1 MDTQTLTTIL
11 AIFTPLLTVIVT
23 GVSVVVGIA
32 LSRWSARE
40 KLKVMKENAKLA
52 VEAVEQMY
60 WDKPNEE
67 KKKLG
72 LQIAQNLNSAAGID
86 TLGAIQLPLN
96 EANVLSLPPSTP
108 KEVPK
113 ENLKETLKEVLG

>member
-11 AIFTPLLTVIVT
+11 TIFTPLLTVIVT

-67 KKKLG
+67 KKQLG
-72 LQIAQNLNSAAGID
+72 LQIAQNLNSAAGVN
-86 TLGAIQLPLN
+86 TLEAIQLPLN
-96 EANVLSLPPSTP
+96 EANVLALPSTSA
-108 KEVPK
+108 KEA
-113 ENLKETLKEVLG
+113 LG